1 MEYVQLTL
9 DDWLEMKQKLKME
22 LQGVKQSFVRIGYV
36 LRQMDDQKLYERDGY
51 KSIAEFAKAEYG
63 LESST
68 VSRFMSINREYSVD
82 GYSEHLKLE
91 YMDMGRSQLEEMLKL
106 PDSDRQMIQPETSR
120 EDIRELKRFN
130 KSEPETGVADDVHQ
144 LVEKFY
150 QDNPEILNAV
160 FTKQFD
166 EQTVNQFIE
175 VVNPGGNRSYKKGIF
190 FLMMYENRVVVKKFG
205 DTPRDMT
212 WWEFYQITMD
222 VFGKSAAGAKTWQ
235 NYFGGEDDEEKPVLD
250 NEPGGKG
257 TAIEIHEP
265 ENDGG
270 TVGETGTDKSQEEEK
285 GGMEDHGDTDGAGTD
300 QEEDDT
306 DGEES
311 GQADCEEPAERTT
324 EQTGAESKGEEIA
337 PAQKSAETLEK
348 EEVEDDETGENQRDE
363 TDQTAESEPE
373 MAEREQTEETEVI
386 EAVYGTRKE
395 YMDRLSEQGMA
406 EYMADEYK
414 NHRLLASDLAFVWNL
429 HRWLSEKVD
438 RYGKPVEVNE

>member
-22 LQGVKQSFVRIGYV
+22 LQGVKQSFVRIGYT
-36 LRQMDDQKLYERDGY
+36 LRRMDDQKLYERDGY

-106 PDSDRQMIQPETSR
+106 PEEDRSMIQPETPR

-130 KSEPETGVADDVHQ
+130 KTEPETGVADDVHQ
-144 LVEKFY
+144 LIEKFY

-160 FTKQFD
+160 FTKQFN

-175 VVNPGGNRSYKKGIF
+175 VVNPGGNRSYKKGIY

-205 DTPRDMT
+205 DTPRNMT
-212 WWEFYQITMD
+212 WWEFYRITMD
-222 VFGKSAAGAKTWQ
+222 IFGKSAAGAKTWQ

-250 NEPGGKG
+250 NEPGGEG
-257 TAIEIHEP
+257 TATEIHEP

-285 GGMEDHGDTDGAGTD
+285 GGMEDHGDTDG
-300 QEEDDT
+300 
-306 DGEES
+306 EES
-311 GQADCEEPAERTT
+311 GQADCEEPAERAT
-324 EQTGAESKGEEIA
+324 EQTGAESQREEIA

-348 EEVEDDETGENQRDE
+348 EEFKDDKTGENKRDE

-373 MAEREQTEETEVI
+373 TAEREQTEETEII
-386 EAVYGTRKE
+386 EAAFGIRKK
-395 YMDRLSEQGMA
+395 YMDRLTIPEMA
-406 EYMADEYK
+406 EYLVEEYQS
-414 NHRLLASDLAFVWNL
+414 HRLRVAFAGDV
-429 HRWLSEKVD
+429 RAWLSEKVD
-438 RYGKPVEVNE
+438 RFGKPMEG

>member
-106 PDSDRQMIQPETSR
+106 PDSDRQMIQPETPR

-130 KSEPETGVADDVHQ
+130 KTEPETGVADDVHQ

-160 FTKQFD
+160 FTKQFN

-175 VVNPGGNRSYKKGIF
+175 VVNPGGNRSYKKGIY

-205 DTPRDMT
+205 DTPRNMT
-212 WWEFYQITMD
+212 WWEFYRITMD
-222 VFGKSAAGAKTWQ
+222 IFGKSAAGAKTWQ

-250 NEPGGKG
+250 NEPGGEG
-257 TAIEIHEP
+257 TATEIHEP

-311 GQADCEEPAERTT
+311 GQADCEEPAELY
-324 EQTGAESKGEEIA
+324 I
-337 PAQKSAETLEK
+337 PLCF
-348 EEVEDDETGENQRDE
+348 
-363 TDQTAESEPE
+363 
-373 MAEREQTEETEVI
+373 
-386 EAVYGTRKE
+386 Y
-395 YMDRLSEQGMA
+395 
-406 EYMADEYK
+406 
-414 NHRLLASDLAFVWNL
+414 
-429 HRWLSEKVD
+429 
-438 RYGKPVEVNE
+438 

>member
-106 PDSDRQMIQPETSR
+106 PEEDRSMIQPETPR

-130 KSEPETGVADDVHQ
+130 KTEPETGVADDVHQ
-144 LVEKFY
+144 LIEKFY

-160 FTKQFD
+160 FTKQFN

-175 VVNPGGNRSYKKGIF
+175 VVNPGGNRSYKKGIY

-205 DTPRDMT
+205 DTPRNMT
-212 WWEFYQITMD
+212 WWEFYRITMD
-222 VFGKSAAGAKTWQ
+222 IFGKSAAGAKTWQ

-250 NEPGGKG
+250 NEPGGEG
-257 TAIEIHEP
+257 TATEIHEP

-285 GGMEDHGDTDGAGTD
+285 GGMEDHGDTDG
-300 QEEDDT
+300 
-306 DGEES
+306 EES
-311 GQADCEEPAERTT
+311 GQADCEEPAERAT
-324 EQTGAESKGEEIA
+324 EQTGAESQREEIA

-348 EEVEDDETGENQRDE
+348 EEFKDDKTGENKRDE

-373 MAEREQTEETEVI
+373 TAEREQTEETEII
-386 EAVYGTRKE
+386 EAAFGIRKK
-395 YMDRLSEQGMA
+395 YMDRLTIPEMA
-406 EYMADEYK
+406 EYLVEEYQS
-414 NHRLLASDLAFVWNL
+414 HRLRVAFAGDV
-429 HRWLSEKVD
+429 RAWLSEKVD
-438 RYGKPVEVNE
+438 RFGKPMEG

>member
-1 MEYVQLTL
+1 MEYVQMTL
-9 DDWLEMKQKLKME
+9 DDWAQMKQKLKQE
-22 LQGVKQSFVRIGYV
+22 LLGVKQSFVRIGYV
-36 LRQMDDQKLYERDGY
+36 LRQIDDQKLYEQDGY
-51 KSIAEFAKAEYG
+51 KSIAEFAQAEYG
-63 LESST
+63 LGPSIT
-68 VSRFMSINREYSVD
+68 SRFMSINREYSID
-82 GYSEHLKLE
+82 GYSEQLRPE
-91 YMDMGRSQLEEMLKL
+91 YAELGRSQLEEMLKL

-175 VVNPGGNRSYKKGIF
+175 VVNPGGNRSYKKGIY

-212 WWEFYQITMD
+212 WWEFYRITMD
-222 VFGKSAAGAKTWQ
+222 IFGQAAAGAKTWQ
-235 NYFGGEDDEEKPVLD
+235 NYFGGEDDEKKPVLD
-250 NEPGGKG
+250 NEPGGEG
-257 TAIEIHEP
+257 TATEIHEP

-270 TVGETGTDKSQEEEK
+270 AVGETGTDESQEEEK
-285 GGMEDHGDTDGAGTD
+285 GGMEDHGDADGAGTG

-306 DGEES
+306 DGKES

-324 EQTGAESKGEEIA
+324 EQTGEESQGEEIA
-337 PAQKSAETLEK
+337 PAQESAETLEK
-348 EEVEDDETGENQRDE
+348 EEVEDDETGKNQGDE
-363 TDQTAESEPE
+363 TDQTAESEPKTT
-373 MAEREQTEETEVI
+373 EREQTEETEVI
-386 EAVYGTRKE
+386 EAIYGTRKE

-414 NHRLLASDLAFVWNL
+414 NHRLLVTDLADTWNL
-429 HRWLSEKVD
+429 CKWLSEKVD
-438 RYGKPVEVNE
+438 RFGQPVEEE